1 MANSRRLDLDN
12 AFRSILGS
20 KNVYF
25 RAPESKKMNYP
36 AIKYKLSGMDEKHA
50 DNFNYLNTR
59 EYEVIH
65 IGKDPDTDIVEK
77 MLNRF
82 DKCRFVRRYEQD
94 NLIHDVFYLYW

>member
-20 KNVYF
+20 NNVYF
-25 RAPESKKMNYP
+25 RAPESIKMKYP
-36 AIKYKLSGMDEKHA
+36 AIKYKLSGMDKKHA

>member
-1 MANSRRLDLDN
+1 MVNSRRLDLDN

-20 KNVYF
+20 SNVYY
-25 RAPESKKMNYP
+25 RAPESTKMKYP

-50 DNFNYLNTR
+50 DNFNYLKTR

-65 IGKDPDTDIVEK
+65 IGKDPDTNIIDT
-77 MLNRF
+77 MLDRF
-82 DKCRFVRRYEQD
+82 DKCKFVRRYEQD